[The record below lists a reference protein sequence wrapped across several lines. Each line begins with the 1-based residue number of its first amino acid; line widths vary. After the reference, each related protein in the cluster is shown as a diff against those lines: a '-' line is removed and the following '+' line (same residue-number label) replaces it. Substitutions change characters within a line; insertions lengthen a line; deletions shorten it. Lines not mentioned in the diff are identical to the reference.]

1 LASRGGGAAVRP
13 ARGDAARSRRRGG
26 GTVAARPS
34 RGDGAVAA
42 RAPGGGGMG
51 SQRWRRVLPAER
63 VWARG
68 MRQGERETRAW
79 DFEI

>member
-1 LASRGGGAAVRP
+1 VVRRR
-13 ARGDAARSRRRGG
+13 AGRSGRVGEPGRRRGG

-51 SQRWRRVLPAER
+51 SRRWRRGLPAER

-79 DFEI
+79 DFGI